1 MGQGEYIQFYS
12 PGRKVAHMKGRILYI
27 EDNEQNLYLITFLL
41 RKNGY
46 EVLQARDGPE
56 GIEAATRHKPDMIL
70 LDIQLSSMDGHAVA
84 RVLRANPNL
93 ILIPIVAVTS
103 YAMVGDREKAFS
115 AGCSGFIEKP
125 INPDTFIAQIEE
137 YLLLGAS

>member
-1 MGQGEYIQFYS
+1 
-12 PGRKVAHMKGRILYI
+12 MKGRILYI
-27 EDNEQNLYLITFLL
+27 EDNEKNLYLITYLL
-41 RKNGY
+41 EKNGY
-46 EVLQARDGPE
+46 EVFQARDGPE
-56 GIEAATRHKPDMIL
+56 GIEAAILHKPDMIL

-84 RVLRANPNL
+84 RVLRTNPDM

-125 INPDTFIAQIEE
+125 INPDTFMAQIEE
-137 YLLLGAS
+137 YLLRGVTLTE